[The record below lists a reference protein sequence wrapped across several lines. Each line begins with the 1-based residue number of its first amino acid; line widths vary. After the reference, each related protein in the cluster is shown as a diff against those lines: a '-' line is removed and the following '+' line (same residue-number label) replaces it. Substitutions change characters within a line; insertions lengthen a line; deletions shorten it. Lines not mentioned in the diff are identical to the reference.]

1 MYLLIIKV
9 ILCYKT
15 VFQDHENVFSDNK
28 SIFHAHSVFYYQ
40 EICHCNTVFFYL
52 LQIK

>member
-15 VFQDHENVFSDNK
+15 VFQDHENVFCDNK
-28 SIFHAHSVFYYQ
+28 SIFHAHSVFYDQ
-40 EICHCNTVFFYL
+40 EICNTVFFYF